1 MDKEE
6 RGKKEHIGPAEHEGH
21 TDYHV
26 FHDTEEDPAPNQV
39 NLTAYA
45 IIKYIGLIIIT
56 IVVLY
61 FIAAFVLP
69 LIRDLLR

>member
-1 MDKEE
+1 MNNEE
-6 RGKKEHIGPAEHEGH
+6 RKKKERS
-21 TDYHV
+21 
-26 FHDTEEDPAPNQV
+26 EDSSQNQV

-61 FIAAFVLP
+61 FIAAFILP
-69 LIRDLLR
+69 FVRDLLR